1 MRGQSP
7 IETKRLK
14 TCEENKNMEDDKQK
28 EQDELKALLNNPD
41 EGDEGDKGKDNSG
54 KQDDPPA
61 DDNQDDAGDDN
72 GQDGGA
78 GDDDKNKDE
87 KDKGKNDR
95 WNGKS
100 REDVIK
106 EVESL
111 ETRIAD
117 LEGKKKDD
125 KDTKPKGDE
134 KKETVNLPSAE
145 ELQKMTPSDFAKWVL
160 ARIDEGVK
168 NTLSS
173 QEKIRS
179 AVRQEITE
187 AKKDHPLDD
196 PDYRKMVL
204 TIIDAASAKG
214 TTVSL
219 KEACE
224 QVDAF
229 IGKHK
234 GKSEDISDDE
244 RNRLKKAKAQVESGA
259 GAPTQPDSSDAE
271 TQRIQKALGG
281 SGSKSPLGGL
291 GI

>member
-1 MRGQSP
+1 
-7 IETKRLK
+7 
-14 TCEENKNMEDDKQK
+14 MEDDKQK
-28 EQDELKALLNNPD
+28 EQDELKALLNNSD
-41 EGDEGDKGKDNSG
+41 EGDEDDKGKDNH
-54 KQDDPPA
+54 
-61 DDNQDDAGDDN
+61 DNQDDDNHDDAENNN
-72 GQDGGA
+72 GQDDNA

-106 EVESL
+106 EVETL
-111 ETRIAD
+111 ESRIAALGD
-117 LEGKKKDD
+117 KKKD
-125 KDTKPKGDE
+125 
-134 KKETVNLPSAE
+134 KKEEPAKDDKKEAVTLPSAE

-168 NTLSS
+168 STLSS

-179 AVRQEITE
+179 SVRQEIAE

-234 GKSEDISDDE
+234 GKPEDISDDE

>member
-1 MRGQSP
+1 ML
-7 IETKRLK
+7 IETKLLK

-41 EGDEGDKGKDNSG
+41 EGDEENKGKDNSG

-61 DDNQDDAGDDN
+61 DDNQDDAGNDN
-72 GQDGGA
+72 GKDDGA

-87 KDKGKNDR
+87 KDKGKDDR

-106 EVESL
+106 EVQSL
-111 ETRIAD
+111 ETRIAS

-125 KDTKPKGDE
+125 KDVKPNPDE
-134 KKETVNLPSAE
+134 KKDTVNLPSAE

-168 NTLSS
+168 TTLSS
-173 QEKIRS
+173 QEKVRS
-179 AVRQEITE
+179 AVRQEIAE

>member
-1 MRGQSP
+1 
-7 IETKRLK
+7 
-14 TCEENKNMEDDKQK
+14 MEDDKQK

-61 DDNQDDAGDDN
+61 DDNQDDAGNDNSQDD
-72 GQDGGA
+72 GA
-78 GDDDKNKDE
+78 GEDDKNKDE
-87 KDKGKNDR
+87 KDKGKDDR

-106 EVESL
+106 EVQSL
-111 ETRIAD
+111 ETRIAS
-117 LEGKKKDD
+117 LEVKKKED
-125 KDTKPKGDE
+125 KDTKPNPDE

-168 NTLSS
+168 TTLSS
-173 QEKIRS
+173 QEKVRS
-179 AVRQEITE
+179 AVRQEIND

>member
-1 MRGQSP
+1 
-7 IETKRLK
+7 
-14 TCEENKNMEDDKQK
+14 MEDDKQK

-41 EGDEGDKGKDNSG
+41 EGDEGDKGKDKSG

-61 DDNQDDAGDDN
+61 DDNQDDEGNDN
-72 GQDGGA
+72 GQDDGA
-78 GDDDKNKDE
+78 GDDDKNKD
-87 KDKGKNDR
+87 DKGKDDR

-106 EVESL
+106 EVQSL
-111 ETRIAD
+111 ETRIAS
-117 LEGKKKDD
+117 LEGKKKED
-125 KDTKPKGDE
+125 KDTKLNPDE

-168 NTLSS
+168 TTLSS
-173 QEKIRS
+173 QEKVRS
-179 AVRQEITE
+179 AVRQEINE

-281 SGSKSPLGGL
+281 NGSKSPLGGL